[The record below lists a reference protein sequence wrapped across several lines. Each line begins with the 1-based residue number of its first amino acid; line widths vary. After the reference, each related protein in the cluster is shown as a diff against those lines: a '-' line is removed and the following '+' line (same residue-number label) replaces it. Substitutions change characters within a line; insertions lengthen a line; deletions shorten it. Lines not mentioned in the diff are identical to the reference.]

1 MGWGGDRIREAKSP
15 IIAGEWQRKETRNRR
30 TQKSDQPVSS
40 VYVLGV
46 SGIHGMC
53 IRWVGNGIVGT
64 AGTERIAWVGCR
76 L

>member
-53 IRWVGNGIVGT
+53 IRWVGIVGT
-64 AGTERIAWVGCR
+64 VGTERIAWVGCR